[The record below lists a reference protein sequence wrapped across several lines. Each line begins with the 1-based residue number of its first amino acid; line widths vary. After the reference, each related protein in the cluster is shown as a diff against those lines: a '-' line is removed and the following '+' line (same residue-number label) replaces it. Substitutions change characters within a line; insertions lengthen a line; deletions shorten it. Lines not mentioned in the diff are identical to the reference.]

1 MRLACPPFRFPFII
15 ERFYLSPGTLFFR
28 PLLGQALLLCPFLF
42 LMILFRFV
50 PGKKNHANN
59 EKDYHNPCHN
69 NVRQI
74 TRHLILS
81 LYD

>member
-1 MRLACPPFRFPFII
+1 MARPPFRFPFII
-15 ERFYLSPGTLFFR
+15 ERFDLCPGCFFFC
-28 PLLGQALLLCPFLF
+28 PLLSQTLLLCLFLF
-42 LMILFRFV
+42 LMIFFRFV
-50 PGKKNHANN
+50 PGKENHANN

-81 LYD
+81 LCD